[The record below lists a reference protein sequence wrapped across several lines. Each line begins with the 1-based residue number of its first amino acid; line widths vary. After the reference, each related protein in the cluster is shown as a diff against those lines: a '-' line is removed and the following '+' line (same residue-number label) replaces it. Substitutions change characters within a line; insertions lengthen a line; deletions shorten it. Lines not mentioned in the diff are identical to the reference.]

1 MKKLLKVLAWLVF
14 ILVILFLI
22 VYFLAPKILEKTF
35 KKAENYP
42 HIEAHDKMISGTP
55 PLVDVSKYKLLHFV
69 DSNNEPV
76 AIAIA
81 VSGGG
86 YRASFYTMGVLSG
99 LENMNN
105 GVAGYNLL
113 NKVKYISSVS
123 GGGFAIGYY
132 LSKYSDY
139 LHNNI
144 KSGLSKKKPFSFGS
158 VVESDIF
165 TSDGLNANLQ
175 KEFGNLSKKGKFKY
189 QLVLKDTFL
198 RRSGGLPSLSV
209 GDIFISKTSSRKA
222 ELPIWIANSSIFQ
235 NFAIFPFTPNILKR
249 YKIDGYFVGDQY
261 IELDNVN
268 NLPMSFAVA
277 ASSST
282 PVIFPSMTL
291 TSSSACAQECYLQ
304 LFDGAW
310 TDNLGVINALSALM
324 KDKAKTKVLILIDAF
339 NQKNYAYS
347 KNKKSP
353 NFLSVAA
360 NGSEA
365 TSNFWHTQVS
375 QFMSGPFKTYLC
387 SNSKNVFL
395 SAMRLN
401 DNKKYVSKIG
411 TNLHLDSIKRQKFLL
426 SLGEN
431 DAKNN
436 KELKDLVQFLV
447 GKNKKLGLCSK
458 K

>member
-1 MKKLLKVLAWLVF
+1 MKFLKVV
-14 ILVILFLI
+14 LF
-22 VYFLAPKILEKTF
+22 
-35 KKAENYP
+35 
-42 HIEAHDKMISGTP
+42 
-55 PLVDVSKYKLLHFV
+55 
-69 DSNNEPV
+69 
-76 AIAIA
+76 
-81 VSGGG
+81 
-86 YRASFYTMGVLSG
+86 
-99 LENMNN
+99 
-105 GVAGYNLL
+105 
-113 NKVKYISSVS
+113 
-123 GGGFAIGYY
+123 
-132 LSKYSDY
+132 
-139 LHNNI
+139 
-144 KSGLSKKKPFSFGS
+144 
-158 VVESDIF
+158 
-165 TSDGLNANLQ
+165 
-175 KEFGNLSKKGKFKY
+175 
-189 QLVLKDTFL
+189 
-198 RRSGGLPSLSV
+198 
-209 GDIFISKTSSRKA
+209 
-222 ELPIWIANSSIFQ
+222 
-235 NFAIFPFTPNILKR
+235 
-249 YKIDGYFVGDQY
+249 
-261 IELDNVN
+261 
-268 NLPMSFAVA
+268 
-277 ASSST
+277 
-282 PVIFPSMTL
+282 
-291 TSSSACAQECYLQ
+291 QECYLQ

-353 NFLSVAA
+353 NSLSVAA

-436 KELKDLVQFLV
+436 KELKDLVKFLV